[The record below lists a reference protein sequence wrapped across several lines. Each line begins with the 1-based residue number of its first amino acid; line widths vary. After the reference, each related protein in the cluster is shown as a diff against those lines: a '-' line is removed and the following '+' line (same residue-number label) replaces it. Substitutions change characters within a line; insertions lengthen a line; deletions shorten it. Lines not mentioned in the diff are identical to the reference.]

1 MKQGGITFLNWFFAI
16 VFSAIGLINSFVGN
30 DPEFGICIV
39 FASLLFY
46 PPLRFAIEKKRGWRM
61 PKFGLIVL
69 AIFILWSSLGVG
81 ELMNKIQ
88 MVLSML

>member
-1 MKQGGITFLNWFFAI
+1 MKQGVITFLSWFFAI

-30 DPEFGICIV
+30 DPEFGIFIV

-46 PPLRFAIEKKRGWRM
+46 PPIRFAIENKLGWRM
-61 PKFGLIVL
+61 PKLGLTVL

-81 ELMNKIQ
+81 ELIDKIQ
-88 MVLSML
+88 MALSML